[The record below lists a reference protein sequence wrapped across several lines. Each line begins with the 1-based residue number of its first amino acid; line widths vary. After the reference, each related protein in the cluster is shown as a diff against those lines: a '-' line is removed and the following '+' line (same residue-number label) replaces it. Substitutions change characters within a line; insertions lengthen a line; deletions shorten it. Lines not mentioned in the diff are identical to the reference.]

1 MRFYRVQPW
10 PQGIGN
16 PPAGVFKKVEGNDA
30 LDAAERI
37 VQAPLQVKPRGN
49 AYIRALVLELGKG
62 GSPTMLYA
70 AEHA

>member
-1 MRFYRVQPW
+1 MGYYRVQPW

-16 PPAGVFKKVEGNDA
+16 PPAGVFKKVEGSNP

-37 VQAPLQVKPRGN
+37 LQTQLQVKPRSN

-62 GSPTMLYA
+62 GSPTMIYA
-70 AEHA
+70 AERA